1 MNRPCLRVLVVAANQ
16 QEAIFASRVLS
27 DHEDEA
33 FVAEDVTHALARL
46 SRSET
51 DVALVS
57 LSLPRG
63 DGLALVHHLRALHP
77 DVDVLVMAHA
87 SELEES
93 QHAMALGV
101 LATVV
106 LPLTGDALMVAVD
119 RARERRVLIQE
130 RLRLAREGAE
140 SRRRSATYARC
151 AAFVAET
158 DARTIARRVLDAC
171 AAELDSNDGAAY
183 LPVAGQRDRY
193 ARVATLGDA
202 ASFASTIGPDEIDRL
217 DPSAVVSRNGRAIS
231 VCLMGGT
238 ELSGI
243 VRVAL
248 PSATDIDEP
257 TKEAL
262 DVVAALGTATL
273 GAARKVDAIARSGIK
288 DPDTSAYTF
297 AYFGDVAGREI
308 DRAAR
313 YARRF
318 SLLTVGFERA
328 GEAVREREIE
338 ARKRIADALLDAVR
352 DSDVVAHVEDDEFY
366 LLLPESGLLGALAC
380 RRRIE
385 ERFASTND
393 LGLEPIAGIAV
404 YPSDGEDLGRLLRSS
419 RRRAERSRNGVWR
432 RLGLRG
438 RSFWDTVDRLLGSED
453 DAVLA
458 RDGTVSLHAS
468 LRAAHDEAGLSRH
481 AAMDRRFI
489 PELGAAVAYD
499 AARQGLA
506 GTLYVAGDAELV
518 SAVLQTVQMLDT
530 ARLRAWCLGPTASPQ
545 VRRYHL
551 PLDDPRFG
559 ERVVLL
565 TLHDFGGYVLLARP
579 INRTTMLAYHSSDL
593 DLADGLTRALQ
604 ATYHLQ
610 PEAR

>member
-1 MNRPCLRVLVVAANQ
+1 MNRPRLRVLVVAANQ

-46 SRSET
+46 SRGEIE
-51 DVALVS
+51 VALVS

-77 DVDVLVMAHA
+77 DVDVLVMAQA

-130 RLRLAREGAE
+130 RQRLAREGAE

-158 DARTIARRVLDAC
+158 DARVIARRVLDAC
-171 AAELDSNDGAAY
+171 AAELQANDGAAY
-183 LPVAGQRDRY
+183 LPVVGQRDRF
-193 ARVATLGDA
+193 ARVATLGDESAFA
-202 ASFASTIGPDEIDRL
+202 ATIGPDEVDRI
-217 DPSAVVSRNGRAIS
+217 DPSSVVSRSAHVVSI
-231 VCLMGGT
+231 CLMGGT
-238 ELSGI
+238 ELSAI

-248 PSATDIDEP
+248 PTVTDIDEASR
-257 TKEAL
+257 EAL

-318 SLLTVGFERA
+318 SLLTVSFEKR
-328 GEAVREREIE
+328 VPMPREREVE
-338 ARKRIADALLDAVR
+338 ARKTIADALLAAVR

-385 ERFASTND
+385 ERFAAATE

-404 YPSDGEDLGRLLRSS
+404 YPSDGEDLGRLLRVS
-419 RRRAERSRNGVWR
+419 RRRAERSRTGVWR
-432 RLGLRG
+432 RLALRG
-438 RSFWDTVDRLLGSED
+438 RSFWDTVERLLGSED
-453 DAVLA
+453 DAALA

-468 LRAAHDEAGLSRH
+468 LRAAHDEAGLARH
-481 AAMDRRFI
+481 AAMERRFV

-506 GTLYVAGDAELV
+506 GTLYVAGDSELV
-518 SAVLQTVQMLDT
+518 SSVIQTVQLLDT
-530 ARLRAWCLGPTASPQ
+530 ARLRAWCLGPTASSS

-559 ERVVLL
+559 ERALLL

-579 INRTTMLAYHSSDL
+579 ISRTTMLAYHSSDL

-604 ATYHLQ
+604 STYHLQ